1 MQITQAMSHF
11 LVYGRVERQ
20 YTRETQQKHRDCFAS
35 WILPTFGD
43 RDVESL
49 VRFDIVHM
57 RDRMTERNLSSARQ
71 SSILATMKSFL
82 WFCRTVLKIECMDP
96 AEIRLPR
103 RELPH
108 PVAHTPAEVEQ
119 IVSCLNPAKFTD
131 VRLRALCE
139 LILGTGVRIGEAL
152 RLDRRPFDQ
161 NVTEMDIIG
170 KGGKQRTIFFSERCR
185 FWVKTYLQSR
195 ADSHPALFITTGGYP
210 RRWSREDISKFFIA
224 LRKRSGIEKKLT
236 PHILRHTYCTTLLNN
251 GVDISFIKELAGHE
265 DIQTTARYY
274 LGVDKPALRL
284 IIRDRL
290 RYDVDPSFDTK
301 PAEPYAA

>member
-1 MQITQAMSHF
+1 MNHF

-20 YTRETQQKHRDCFAS
+20 YALETQLKHRDCFAS

-43 RDVESL
+43 REIESL
-49 VRFDIVHM
+49 VRFDILLM

-71 SSILATMKSFL
+71 SSILATLKAFL
-82 WFCRTVLKIECMDP
+82 GFCRTVLKIVCMDP

-103 RELPH
+103 RDLPH

-161 NVTEMDIIG
+161 DATEMDIIG

-185 FWVKTYLQSR
+185 YWVKTYLQAR
-195 ADSHPALFITTGGYP
+195 ADSHPALFITTGGDP
-210 RRWSREDISKFFIA
+210 RRWSRDDISKFFIA
-224 LRKRSGIEKKLT
+224 LQRRSGIKKKLT

-274 LGVDKPALRL
+274 LGVDKPALRQ
-284 IIRDRL
+284 IVRNQL
-290 RYDVDPSFDTK
+290 RYVVDTPIDIT
-301 PAEPYAA
+301 PEQPYAA

>member
-1 MQITQAMSHF
+1 MQVTQAMNYF
-11 LVYGRVERQ
+11 LIYGRAERR
-20 YTRETQQKHRDCFAS
+20 YAVETQLKHRDCFAS
-35 WILPTFGD
+35 WLLPTFGD
-43 RDVESL
+43 KEVESL
-49 VRFDIVHM
+49 VRFDVVQM
-57 RDRMTERNLSSARQ
+57 RDRMTEKGLSSARQ
-71 SSILATMKSFL
+71 SSVLATLKGFL
-82 WFCRTVLKIECMDP
+82 GFCRTVLKMNCIDP
-96 AEIRLPR
+96 GEIRLPR

-152 RLDRRPFDQ
+152 RLDRLPFDQ

-170 KGGKQRTIFFSERCR
+170 KGGKRRTIFFSDRCR
-185 FWVKTYLQSR
+185 YWTKTYLQAR
-195 ADSHPALFITTGGYP
+195 ADSHPALFITTSSDP
-210 RRWSREDISKFFIA
+210 RRWAREDISKFFIA
-224 LRKRSGIEKKLT
+224 LAKRSGTTKRLT

-274 LGVDKPALRL
+274 LGVDKPALRR
-284 IIRDRL
+284 IVRDHL
-290 RYDVDPSFDTK
+290 RYDVDPSFDEM
-301 PAEPYAA
+301 PSLPYAA